1 MPRTR
6 EEIRQSV
13 IDQLEV
19 PQIKGTAG
27 GSGNGTST
35 MRDNDLERFGDNDLI
50 GAWLHFTSGS
60 PTHTN
65 VRITDNVQ
73 STGIVTFRPAIA
85 AAPDLLKYEIL
96 PYESDAVH
104 TAINEAMDELYD
116 TGDLVRNAWINHWII
131 GSPIYNSTFDYWDGT
146 ATVDGWTG
154 ANGGSGTTV
163 IARLAYS
170 SDHIVPSQFAVR
182 LSGSAGGTLA
192 LDSKYEQF
200 LQDLTGDSITIRAW
214 IRTSTSSN
222 SRAQLWVDGSA
233 VASTDYHSGDGQWEL
248 VSATAYGVS
257 DSATRI
263 GIKLENATANAGDF
277 GAVWVE
283 GGTRV
288 REYPFPIG
296 LAPDG
301 PDSVFSYSVDIN
313 NSSKVSTISARRMR
327 NLRFEFHTFK
337 YSDDELGVLDVRDMP
352 HYDGVIRMPIS
363 VPLTL
368 PTLDADNIEV
378 SRMDSLLIAKL
389 AAAKL
394 LIKDMMNSPATH
406 RQRAQERAG
415 ILMQEVRQLSEG
427 RGATTETAVTISPV
441 W

>member
-1 MPRTR
+1 
-6 EEIRQSV
+6 
-13 IDQLEV
+13 
-19 PQIKGTAG
+19 
-27 GSGNGTST
+27 
-35 MRDNDLERFGDNDLI
+35 
-50 GAWLHFTSGS
+50 
-60 PTHTN
+60 
-65 VRITDNVQ
+65 
-73 STGIVTFRPAIA
+73 
-85 AAPDLLKYEIL
+85 
-96 PYESDAVH
+96 
-104 TAINEAMDELYD
+104 MDELYD

-131 GSPIYNSTFDYWDGT
+131 GSPVYNSTFDYWDT
-146 ATVDGWTG
+146 ATTVDGWTK
-154 ANGGSGTTV
+154 ANGDSGTTTL
-163 IARLAYS
+163 ARLAYS
-170 SDHIVPSQFAVR
+170 SNHIVPSQFAVR

-192 LDSKYEQF
+192 LDYKYQQF

-214 IRTSTSSN
+214 VRTSEASN

-263 GIKLENATANAGDF
+263 GIKLENAKTDAGDF

-283 GGTRV
+283 GGTRI

-296 LAPDG
+296 FAPDG
-301 PDSVFSYSVDIN
+301 PDSVLGYSVDIN
-313 NSSKVSTISARRMR
+313 SSNKVSTIRARQMR
-327 NLRFEFHTFK
+327 NIRYEFNRYKF
-337 YSDDELGVLDVRDMP
+337 SNDELGVLELRDTP
-352 HYDGVIRMPIS
+352 HYEGVLRMPVS

-368 PTLDADNIEV
+368 PTADTDNVEV

>member
-1 MPRTR
+1 MPRSR
-6 EEIRQSV
+6 EEIRQMV

-27 GSGNGTST
+27 GSGSGTST

-73 STGIVTFRPAIA
+73 STGIVTFRPTIA
-85 AAPDLLKYEIL
+85 SAPDLLTYEIL

-146 ATVDGWTG
+146 ATVDGWT
-154 ANGGSGTTV
+154 ATGSTL
-163 IARLAYS
+163 ARLAYS

-214 IRTSTSSN
+214 VRTSATSN

-233 VASTDYHSGDGQWEL
+233 VVSTDYHSGDGQWEL
-248 VSATAYGVS
+248 VSATTYGVS

-263 GIKLENATANAGDF
+263 GIKLENAKTNAGDF

-283 GGTRV
+283 GGTRI

-296 LAPDG
+296 FAPDG
-301 PDSVFSYSVDIN
+301 PDSVLGYSVDIH
-313 NSSKVSTISARRMR
+313 SSNKVSTIRARQMR
-327 NLRFEFHTFK
+327 NIRYEFNRYKF
-337 YSDDELGVLDVRDMP
+337 SDDELGVLELRDTP
-352 HYDGVIRMPIS
+352 HYEGVLRMPVS

-394 LIKDMMNSPATH
+394 LIKDMMHSPATH